1 MKRLKIILQSRY
13 LFKILTIIFLM
24 LSITYTKY
32 YSFKSKYNEDETEFI
47 GIVKDYT
54 ITDNKI
60 KIILKAK
67 EVLIVEYKYN
77 NLTATNKR
85 EELLLNV
92 LRYDFVLTELNLYL
106 DIYPKDRN
114 MINLYNQYL
123 EEKKRACFE
132 YTKNLG
138 PLSLDDQSYNKSWS
152 WLQSPWP
159 WEGTK

>member
-60 KIILKAK
+60 KITLKAK

-77 NLTATNKR
+77 NLIFNK
-85 EELLLNV
+85 LSYGDKLKIKGKLKKPSSNV
-92 LRYDFVLTELNLYL
+92 IFNNFNYQKY
-106 DIYPKDRN
+106 
-114 MINLYNQYL
+114 LYN
-123 EEKKRACFE
+123 
-132 YTKNLG
+132 
-138 PLSLDDQSYNKSWS
+138 NKVYYIV
-152 WLQSPWP
+152 
-159 WEGTK
+159 